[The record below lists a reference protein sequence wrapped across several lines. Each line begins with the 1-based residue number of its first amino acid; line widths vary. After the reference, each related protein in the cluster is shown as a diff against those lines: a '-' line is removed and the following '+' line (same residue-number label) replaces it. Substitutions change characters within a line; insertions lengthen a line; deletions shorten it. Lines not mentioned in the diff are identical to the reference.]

1 MPRQMLSVA
10 KRNDEGVRQASE
22 HVDGAVDESDR
33 KARRHHGGDDDGRGI
48 RDFEQ
53 QPANHGRKGKV
64 RADRKIDAAREDDEM
79 LAERNDRDHRRLR
92 EDVADIRRLQKHRR
106 RDADDH
112 DQDHKDQDRTR
123 AQEAE
128 GERNQGGARSALA
141 PLGLQRHRRPILHP
155 VSPCRVYY

>member
-1 MPRQMLSVA
+1 
-10 KRNDEGVRQASE
+10 
-22 HVDGAVDESDR
+22 
-33 KARRHHGGDDDGRGI
+33 
-48 RDFEQ
+48 
-53 QPANHGRKGKV
+53 
-64 RADRKIDAAREDDEM
+64 M

-112 DQDHKDQDRTR
+112 DQDHEDKDWTR

-141 PLGLQRHRRPILHP
+141 PLGLQRHRRPVLHP
-155 VSPCRVYY
+155 ISRVVFIIDKDRQFRRSQAVFYGLKTGLSSFEVDE